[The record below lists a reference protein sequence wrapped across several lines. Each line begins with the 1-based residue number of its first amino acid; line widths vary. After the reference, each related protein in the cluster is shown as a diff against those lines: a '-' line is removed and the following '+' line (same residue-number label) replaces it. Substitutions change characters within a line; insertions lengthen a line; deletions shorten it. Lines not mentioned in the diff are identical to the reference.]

1 MALARFARY
10 STKSWEGIMKRK
22 LFFPA
27 FNKSHSV
34 VLVIALVV
42 GGISAQATGL
52 LNSPTGGYLM
62 CVNPKTSI
70 VTHPGTSSCPHGS
83 KKLVLG
89 AQGIAGTNGLTGA
102 TGLSGKDGTAGE
114 NGATGAT
121 GAQGLQGIQGPMGL
135 TGATGAVGP
144 QGIKGETGA
153 TGAQGLQGIQGP
165 MGLTGATGA
174 VGPQGIK
181 GETGATGATG
191 SQGETGLQ
199 GLQGV
204 QGTPG
209 AAGSAGTNGTNGVD
223 GNAGAIGATGA
234 TGASG
239 SVAITQ
245 LSICGSG
252 GASLC
257 KIGVQGPGGGT
268 IFFVDYYDQYAG
280 FNYLEAAPPSCEVAD
295 AWSSNKTN
303 SLAAVTGW
311 AGRAVGTGSANT
323 TAILAAVPGTIAD
336 APAALYADGLS
347 CGGKSDWFL
356 GSLGEMQLIAN
367 NLQGVGGFNYGTYWS
382 SSEYDGG
389 TAMTLSFYNGLP
401 GASNKNYTYSVRP
414 IRSF

>member
-10 STKSWEGIMKRK
+10 STKSWEEIMKRK

-121 GAQGLQGIQGPMGL
+121 GA
-135 TGATGAVGP
+135 
-144 QGIKGETGA
+144 

-181 GETGATGATG
+181 GETGATG
-191 SQGETGLQ
+191 SQGETGLQGLQ

-295 AWSSNKTN
+295 AWSSNITN

-311 AGRAVGTGSANT
+311 AGSAVGTGSANT

-389 TAMTLSFYNGLP
+389 AAMTLSFYNGLRGTSP
-401 GASNKNYTYSVRP
+401 KNYTYSVRP